1 MYSKL
6 ESTWNKLHPVSRDEV
21 AKPLVTPSSQTSHST
36 KSPVVN
42 LLEKYSN
49 WNWNTTRHEI
59 IVDGVKHTVHLPK
72 ELENVLQEE
81 VDYREYRDWDG
92 IQNLALILFFGSLAA
107 NSAAT
112 SSGGGGGGG
121 NDRGW
126 RDKDDEDEL
135 ARMRRCSRTA
145 IAHYG
150 GRKKSKGRST

>member
-1 MYSKL
+1 
-6 ESTWNKLHPVSRDEV
+6 VSRDEV
-21 AKPLVTPSSQTSHST
+21 AKPLVAPTSPTSHNT

-49 WNWNTTRHEI
+49 WDWNTSRHEI
-59 IVDGVKHTVHLPK
+59 SVDGVKHTIHLPK

-81 VDYREYRDWDG
+81 VDYRAYRDWND

-150 GRKKSKGRST
+150 SRKKSKGRST